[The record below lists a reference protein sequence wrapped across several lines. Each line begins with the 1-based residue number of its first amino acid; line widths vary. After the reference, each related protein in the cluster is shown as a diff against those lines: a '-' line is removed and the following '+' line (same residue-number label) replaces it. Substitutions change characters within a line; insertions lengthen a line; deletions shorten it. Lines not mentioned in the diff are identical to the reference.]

1 MVDGGV
7 FSLEELTVWWW
18 KGDGD
23 FKCLHCPKSWECYF
37 LSLPL
42 SPSHGF
48 LFCLSIFFTFP
59 WIILCLLPLN
69 PVHFHLLNHSH
80 IRLILEFLPCGSG
93 GKKKPACNV
102 EDLGL
107 IPGSGRSPGV
117 RKWQPTPV
125 FLSGEFHGHRSL
137 AGYSSRGHKE
147 SDVTERLTLDTPRVR
162 CCGCSGEQKRRASPL
177 GASPFE
183 EESQRLF

>member
-1 MVDGGV
+1 MVGY
-7 FSLEELTVWWW
+7 FPW
-18 KGDGD
+18 
-23 FKCLHCPKSWECYF
+23 KSWQSGGGKGMVILNVYTVPNLE
-37 LSLPL
+37 SVIS
-42 SPSHGF
+42 SPIPYPHPMVF
-48 LFCLSIFFTFP
+48 FCLSIFFTFP

-93 GKKKPACNV
+93 GKKICLQCGRPGFDPWIRKIPWSKEMATHSRILV
-102 EDLGL
+102 RRIPWTQEPGGL
-107 IPGSGRSPGV
+107 QFTGSQRVGRD
-117 RKWQPTPV
+117 WATN
-125 FLSGEFHGHRSL
+125 
-137 AGYSSRGHKE
+137 
-147 SDVTERLTLDTPRVR
+147 TDTPRVR

>member
-80 IRLILEFLPCGSG
+80 IRLILEFLPCGSD
-93 GKKKPACNV
+93 GKKICLQCGRPGFDPWIRKIPWSKEMATHSRILV
-102 EDLGL
+102 RRIPWTQEPGGL
-107 IPGSGRSPGV
+107 QFTGSQRVGRDWATKHSTVKQKDSIGMNNSTGGQE
-117 RKWQPTPV
+117 RD
-125 FLSGEFHGHRSL
+125 RSL
-137 AGYSSRGHKE
+137 
-147 SDVTERLTLDTPRVR
+147 LT
-162 CCGCSGEQKRRASPL
+162 
-177 GASPFE
+177 
-183 EESQRLF
+183 